1 MMFKH
6 LEEEKQSE
14 LNYSLELTKQ
24 LEEPT
29 KTLVENT
36 FKKNIIAMAKNEKN
50 YYMTRIA
57 ELILTSIV
65 IGVNIVPLDFF
76 TVFKIPIILLDA
88 RIWTILF
95 SVCVLICIALD
106 SLFQFRDT
114 WQKQKELVQELKNE
128 CLKYTCKLGIYT
140 EGVSETETKT
150 IFLQRFL
157 ELTGERYSLFEY
169 QKKQQEKVDSK
180 IQEIENIK
188 KEKQEVA

>member
-1 MMFKH
+1 
-6 LEEEKQSE
+6 
-14 LNYSLELTKQ
+14 
-24 LEEPT
+24 
-29 KTLVENT
+29 
-36 FKKNIIAMAKNEKN
+36 MAKNEKN

-95 SVCVLICIALD
+95 SVCVLVCIALD

-140 EGVSETETKT
+140 EDISETETKT

-180 IQEIENIK
+180 IQEIENMK

>member
-1 MMFKH
+1 MFKH
-6 LEEEKQSE
+6 LEENKQSE

-57 ELILTSIV
+57 ELILTSVV
-65 IGVNIVPLDFF
+65 IGVNIIPLEFF
-76 TVFKIPIILLDA
+76 TVLKIPIILLDA

-114 WQKQKELVQELKNE
+114 WQKQNELIQELKNE
-128 CLKYTCKLGIYT
+128 CLKYTCKLGMYT
-140 EGVSETETKT
+140 EDISETETKT

-157 ELTGERYSLFEY
+157 ELSGEKYSLFEY
-169 QKKQQEKVDSK
+169 QKRQQEKVDSK

>member
-1 MMFKH
+1 M
-6 LEEEKQSE
+6 
-14 LNYSLELTKQ
+14 
-24 LEEPT
+24 
-29 KTLVENT
+29 
-36 FKKNIIAMAKNEKN
+36 
-50 YYMTRIA
+50 
-57 ELILTSIV
+57 
-65 IGVNIVPLDFF
+65 
-76 TVFKIPIILLDA
+76 DA

-95 SVCVLICIALD
+95 SVCVLVCIALD

-140 EGVSETETKT
+140 EDISETETKT

-180 IQEIENIK
+180 IQEIENMK

>member
-6 LEEEKQSE
+6 LEENKQSE

-57 ELILTSIV
+57 ELILTSVV
-65 IGVNIVPLDFF
+65 IGVNIIPLEFF
-76 TVFKIPIILLDA
+76 TVLKIPIILLDA

-114 WQKQKELVQELKNE
+114 WQKQNELIQELKNE
-128 CLKYTCKLGIYT
+128 CLKYTCKLGMYT
-140 EGVSETETKT
+140 EDISETETKT

-157 ELTGERYSLFEY
+157 ELSGEKYSLFEY
-169 QKKQQEKVDSK
+169 QKRQQEKVDSK